1 MNRRSFMGLAGAAM
15 PAFAAGASEADSKTF
30 RTYML
35 WQMFLKNGSQPQ
47 RAHDY
52 LKNALIPYFKRAKAG
67 PVLVMEA
74 LVAPHMPQIAVIIGY
89 KSLADLAETHA
100 ASEKDEALMKVHEQW
115 DRDNEPNA
123 ESHSSMVLQATDFS
137 PELVIDKEP
146 RKAQRIF
153 ELRTYHSPSAHQL
166 QALNER
172 FAGPEI
178 KIFHRSGVHPILY
191 TNTIIGP
198 NVPNLT
204 YVIPFDN
211 LDAREKAWNAFGAD
225 PEWIKVRRESIEKSG
240 QISSVIQI
248 SLWKATPYSPVG

>member
-1 MNRRSFMGLAGAAM
+1 MAFSGALAAGVAGAESN
-15 PAFAAGASEADSKTF
+15 GY

-47 RAHDY
+47 RVHDY
-52 LKNALIPYFKRAKAG
+52 LKNGLIPYFKKAKSG
-67 PVLVMEA
+67 PVLVLEA
-74 LVAPHMPQIAVIIGY
+74 LIAPHMPQIAVVMGY
-89 KSLADLAETHA
+89 KSLHDLAETHA
-100 ASEKDEALMKVHEQW
+100 AAEKDSALMKLHEEW
-115 DRDNEPNA
+115 DRGPEPNA

-137 PELVIDKEP
+137 PELIPDKEP
-146 RKAQRIF
+146 RKAPRIF
-153 ELRTYHSPSAHQL
+153 ELRTYHSPSAYQL
-166 QALNER
+166 RALNER
-172 FAGPEI
+172 FAGPET
-178 KIFHRSGVHPILY
+178 KIFHRCGVHPVLY

-204 YVIPFDN
+204 YLIPFES

-248 SLWKATPYSPVG
+248 SLYKATPYSPVG

>member
-1 MNRRSFMGLAGAAM
+1 MGLAGAAV
-15 PAFAAGASEADSKTF
+15 PGFASAATSAADSKTY

-52 LKNALIPYFKRAKAG
+52 LKNALVPYFTRAKC
-67 PVLVMEA
+67 PLLVMEA
-74 LVAPHMPQIAVIIGY
+74 LVAPHMPQIAGIMGF
-89 KSLADLAETHA
+89 KSLADLAEVHA
-100 ASEKDEALMKVHEQW
+100 ASEKDEALMKLHEQW
-115 DRDNEPNA
+115 DRDVEPNA

-137 PELVIDKEP
+137 PELVPDKEA
-146 RKAQRIF
+146 RKTPRIF

-166 QALNER
+166 LALNQR

-178 KIFHRSGVHPILY
+178 KIFHRCGIHPLLY

-204 YVIPFDN
+204 YVIPFDS